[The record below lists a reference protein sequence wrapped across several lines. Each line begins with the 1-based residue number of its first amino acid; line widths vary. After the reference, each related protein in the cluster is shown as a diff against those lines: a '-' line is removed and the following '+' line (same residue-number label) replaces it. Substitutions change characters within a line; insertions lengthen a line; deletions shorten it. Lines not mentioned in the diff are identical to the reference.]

1 MAAVK
6 PGIFSQSQLTTLILL
21 SMGISRILQVR
32 SAYSGGEKENEAG
45 RTATLICVEHL
56 GEVACTDS
64 TVLSLLKLKFHSAL
78 QVALLVSAVA
88 WQCWNNHNTQ
98 AAAAN
103 VAAVALQQLNALMI
117 IAPMGTGIAAMAYA
131 EVIPLGAVW
140 KQALVVLVL
149 TVLAAPTDASNVPFW
164 GGRRKSSSARTLAS
178 TALAGL
184 ALANIF
190 RAAHYVMLTRLPNNT
205 TDDDDG
211 AMTLAKMTPF
221 AIDLVYYYQQQLSSA
236 AVAAAAQPILLFMAV
251 DAITCALLYALSWHA
266 LPDSSQRVRASFL
279 ALE

>member
-1 MAAVK
+1 MASVK

-32 SAYSGGEKENEAG
+32 SAYSGEKENEAG

-164 GGRRKSSSARTLAS
+164 GGRRKSSSARTLA
-178 TALAGL
+178 AKL
-184 ALANIF
+184 F
-190 RAAHYVMLTRLPNNT
+190 RLLT
-205 TDDDDG
+205 
-211 AMTLAKMTPF
+211 
-221 AIDLVYYYQQQLSSA
+221 
-236 AVAAAAQPILLFMAV
+236 LLFMERCREGYGAFEE
-251 DAITCALLYALSWHA
+251 YS
-266 LPDSSQRVRASFL
+266 
-279 ALE
+279 